1 MINVIFK
8 SGSVD
13 LDVMLKWI
21 KLNPSQLVIGQSSNG
36 NTQIKLSFGKL
47 SSIDLELVYN
57 WLTVIKRDLSLAI
70 IKVLNLN
77 Q

>member
-36 NTQIKLSFGKL
+36 NTQIKLSFDKL